1 MAQQTT
7 VKLASSMPM
16 SGRPLGETQTIVNA
30 IRQAIDQRNGL
41 VCEGQIGVELEAYDD
56 ALPGTDGAWDPEQV
70 RRNAEA
76 IIADPQVVAM
86 LGHYNSGATAT
97 SLPIFNQANLL
108 VVSPAN
114 TYPGL
119 TKPGTGEPDE
129 PEKFYPTGIR
139 NYARVVP
146 ADDLQ
151 GAVAA
156 RWAQSLGA
164 QRVHILDDGDT
175 YGIGLADVFEA
186 NAQGLNME
194 ILGRSTIANQETPVD
209 LVALAEQIDASTPDL
224 VYYGGLAENGAGQ
237 FLRDLRSVGATD
249 VLFMGA
255 DGMSVQL
262 LIDTALSDAEGA
274 YSTVGGL
281 PFSQL
286 QGEGQAWY
294 DDYRERYKSEPQPY
308 AIYGFEAAN
317 VVLDAIDQ
325 VCSTDREAIRQTVLN
340 TQNYTGV
347 LGQWSFDANGDTTNT
362 GFSGYQV
369 QNGVWEFVTGLE

>member
-1 MAQQTT
+1 
-7 VKLASSMPM
+7 M
-16 SGRPLGETQTIVNA
+16 SGQPLGETQTIVNA
-30 IRQAIDQRNGL
+30 IRQALDQRNGT
-41 VCEGQIGVELEAYDD
+41 VCEGQIAVELDTYDD

-70 RRNAEA
+70 RQNAET
-76 IIADPQVVAM
+76 IINDPQVVAM
-86 LGHYNSGATAT
+86 IGHYNSGATAT
-97 SLPIFNQANLL
+97 SLSIFNQSGLV

-119 TKPGTGEPDE
+119 TKPETGEPDE
-129 PEKFYPTGIR
+129 PEKFYPTGVR

-156 RWAQSLGA
+156 RWAQSLGT
-164 QRVHILDDGDT
+164 QRVYLLDDGDT
-175 YGIGLADVFEA
+175 YGIGLANVFEG
-186 NAQGLNME
+186 NARSLGME
-194 ILGRSTIANQETPVD
+194 ILGRSSIANTETPVD
-209 LVALAEQIDASTPDL
+209 NVTLAQQIQSLDTDL

-249 VLFMGA
+249 VIFMGA

-262 LIDTALSDAEGA
+262 LIDTALRDAEGA

-281 PFSQL
+281 PFGQL
-286 QGEGQAWY
+286 QGAGQAWY
-294 DDYRERYKSEPQPY
+294 EDYRERYRSEPQPY

-317 VVLDAIDQ
+317 VVLDAIDT
-325 VCSTDREAIRQTVLN
+325 VCSSDREAIRQAVLSTRDYN
-340 TQNYTGV
+340 GV

-369 QNGVWEFVTGLE
+369 RNGQWEFVTGLE